1 MVGLCNKCVKFV
13 SGVKNMPPLPPQKI
27 EYPKY
32 VDSLW
37 CIYIVSVL
45 AAFNAEFSKYFHV
58 KLKFVLLFVVLLLLL
73 LYKLINLSHKRI

>member
-1 MVGLCNKCVKFV
+1 
-13 SGVKNMPPLPPQKI
+13 MPPLPPQKI

-45 AAFNAEFSKYFHV
+45 AAFNAEFSKYFYV
-58 KLKFVLLFVVLLLLL
+58 KLKICFIVRSFIVV
-73 LYKLINLSHKRI
+73 IVI